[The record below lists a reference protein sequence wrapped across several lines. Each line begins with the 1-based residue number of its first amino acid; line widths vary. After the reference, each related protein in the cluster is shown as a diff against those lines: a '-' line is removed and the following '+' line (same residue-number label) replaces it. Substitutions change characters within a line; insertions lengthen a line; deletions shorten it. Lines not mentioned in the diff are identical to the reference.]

1 MNMPDPIVSMIKGAM
16 ASINEQRKHDAEN
29 MRLGQLIDKLESIDP
44 EKTVITTAGTSV
56 SGFDSYRGYYEDL
69 AIEPDCKNWI
79 NVGELLHKAREARG
93 EVFTGYKGG
102 SFPMHDDSRIWM
114 ASYGNSGGIA
124 LAAIEE
130 RDYYVVLYGFPTSD
144 C

>member
-1 MNMPDPIVSMIKGAM
+1 MNMPDPFVSMINGAM

-29 MRLGQLIDKLESIDP
+29 MRLGQLIEKLESIDP

-56 SGFDSYRGYYEDL
+56 KGFDSYRGYYEDL
-69 AIEPDCKNWI
+69 AINPDDDDWM
-79 NVGELLHKAREARG
+79 NVGELLKKANEARG
-93 EVFTGYKGG
+93 KVFTGYKGG
-102 SFPMHDDSRIWM
+102 DFPMHDDTLLWM

-124 LAAIEE
+124 LAAVEE
-130 RDYYVVLYGFPTSD
+130 RDYYVVLYGLPTSD